1 MLAALQEA
9 LVTMEAAL
17 HLLDQAEAP
26 AEIGAH
32 LDLAICKLQK
42 VIGVQPDRSGK
53 TAVAAVA
60 Q

>member
-9 LVTMEAAL
+9 LATMEAAL
-17 HLLDQAEAP
+17 HLLDQAKAP

-32 LDLAICKLQK
+32 LDLAIRQLEK
-42 VIGVQPDRSGK
+42 VIGDQPDQSGK
-53 TAVAAVA
+53 TVTAAAA